1 MTDSEM
7 MRNEISLSDI
17 RISTDKN
24 PWKFSNFSYRKFFK
38 FYKFHFPLMQF
49 FICTITMRFI
59 HCWETAFWNTQWCS
73 SPFAFLFKNLLHV
86 SNSVILL
93 NVWLKKTKNH
103 FFLFSFSKQIFVKFD
118 MNSTSFRELDK
129 KGINSGRYFYYA
141 TLFAKTFVSV
151 WMISIIFLSLYFSL
165 L

>member
-7 MRNEISLSDI
+7 MKNEISLSDI

-38 FYKFHFPLMQF
+38 FYKFHFPWRQF

-93 NVWLKKTKNH
+93 NVWLKKTKP
-103 FFLFSFSKQIFVKFD
+103 FFPVFIFKTQIFVKFD
-118 MNSTSFRELDK
+118 MNSLVFVNSIK
-129 KGINSGRYFYYA
+129 KVLTPVDIF
-141 TLFAKTFVSV
+141 TMLLFLPKH
-151 WMISIIFLSLYFSL
+151 LSLYEWSP
-165 L
+165 

>member
-1 MTDSEM
+1 MNDSEM
-7 MRNEISLSDI
+7 MKNEISLSDI

-24 PWKFSNFSYRKFFK
+24 PWKFSNLSYRKFFK
-38 FYKFHFPLMQF
+38 FYKFHFPWMQF

-103 FFLFSFSKQIFVKFD
+103 FFLFSFSKHKFLSNLTRTPLVFVNSIKKVLTLVDIFT
-118 MNSTSFRELDK
+118 ML
-129 KGINSGRYFYYA
+129 
-141 TLFAKTFVSV
+141 LFLPKH
-151 WMISIIFLSLYFSL
+151 LSLYEWSP
-165 L
+165 